1 MASLQVSNSA
11 NMLTTGLAMEKK
23 KKGEGL
29 EDTVLL
35 GTIEKM
41 PDLEQSDTQKVLLVF
56 KGAIYNHQVSL

>member
-1 MASLQVSNSA
+1 
-11 NMLTTGLAMEKK
+11 MLTTGLAMEKK

-41 PDLEQSDTQKVLLVF
+41 PDLEQSDTQKALLVF
-56 KGAIYNHQVSL
+56 EGAIYDHQILL